1 MTQEE
6 RRTFLITYLLAEC
19 GEKGE
24 IPPDEYGQK
33 RLLRTLMNVR
43 RPAPIGED
51 FLRVQD
57 DYLQEATAEKGITD
71 LADLQPMRE
80 DLYLWQGDI
89 TTLRCSA
96 IVNAANAQLLGCFIP
111 CHGCIDNGIHTYA
124 GVQLRNTCDALM
136 REQGHEEPTG
146 QAKITPAYNLPCRYV
161 IHTVGPIVGD
171 RLREDDRALLKSCY
185 LACLKTAVEH
195 ELDSIAFCCI
205 STGVFRFPN
214 DEAAQIAVE
223 TVIAFQQTHRIKVI
237 FNVFKDLDAQIYRD
251 LLSGA

>member
-33 RLLRTLMNVR
+33 RLLRALMNVR

-57 DYLQEATAEKGITD
+57 DYLQEATTEKGITD

-111 CHGCIDNGIHTYA
+111 CHGCIDNAI
-124 GVQLRNTCDALM
+124 
-136 REQGHEEPTG
+136 P
-146 QAKITPAYNLPCRYV
+146 
-161 IHTVGPIVGD
+161 
-171 RLREDDRALLKSCY
+171 Y
-185 LACLKTAVEH
+185 L
-195 ELDSIAFCCI
+195 I
-205 STGVFRFPN
+205 
-214 DEAAQIAVE
+214 
-223 TVIAFQQTHRIKVI
+223 THRPITS
-237 FNVFKDLDAQIYRD
+237 FKA
-251 LLSGA
+251 SA